1 MLYLV
6 SGGNAA
12 KGRQAWTSRAISRGW
27 SRTGVTTKT
36 GRSGCR
42 ITASG
47 RPPRGTTLREA
58 ATADGNVANID
69 FEAIEKARVAAVE
82 AEKALDGEVT
92 PENDYIAEGLID
104 PDGVSDDAGRKVWSQ
119 SRQGWDCIEGES
131 VYVAVTDRGMR
142 IVHNWWRSAYRQR
155 HDRDLWR
162 VVDCVADAN
171 DIAQILDH
179 APDRVVVALAADLVR
194 ENPDLAREVREQC
207 KKPSRARR
215 ALDAV
220 LPPAEAAESAP

>member
-1 MLYLV
+1 VDFESYFEGLV
-6 SGGNAA
+6 EDWSHDQNRQEWMQDHGEWASAA
-12 KGRQAWTSRAISRGW
+12 WDDAREAREEARE
-27 SRTGVTTKT
+27 
-36 GRSGCR
+36 
-42 ITASG
+42 ALAEA
-47 RPPRGTTLREA
+47 LREA